1 MEKQYSIIFWGNP
14 QDNEGFDSVVESYIR
29 LFESIDTDS
38 DVITDLMIKSKGK
51 YISKQSANFPNI
63 VLSGV
68 NKENNRKFP
77 ELGYRVDFKL
87 LICGKSSYGSILLGG
102 TASKITNTFR
112 LQLPCGIDLYDN
124 LIREDLINLF
134 NNISHNYNWF
144 WGALIDNEI
153 SKKYKISYNN
163 NEPSTFYL
171 MNYFDDSIVNGIE
184 NRITDDLKRKY
195 GITINNNLVLFDISS
210 FNEEGVDEINRTFL
224 NHSIC

>member
-68 NKENNRKFP
+68 NKENNRKFH

-87 LICGKSSYGSILLGG
+87 LICCK
-102 TASKITNTFR
+102 
-112 LQLPCGIDLYDN
+112 
-124 LIREDLINLF
+124 
-134 NNISHNYNWF
+134 
-144 WGALIDNEI
+144 
-153 SKKYKISYNN
+153 
-163 NEPSTFYL
+163 
-171 MNYFDDSIVNGIE
+171 
-184 NRITDDLKRKY
+184 
-195 GITINNNLVLFDISS
+195 
-210 FNEEGVDEINRTFL
+210 
-224 NHSIC
+224 